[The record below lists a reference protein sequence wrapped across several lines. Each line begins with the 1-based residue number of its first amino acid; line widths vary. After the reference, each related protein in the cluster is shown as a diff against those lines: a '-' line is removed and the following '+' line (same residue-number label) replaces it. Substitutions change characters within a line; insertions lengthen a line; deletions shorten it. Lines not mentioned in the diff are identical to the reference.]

1 MYKFVFLLINS
12 IAVLVYNLLFS
23 DGVSV
28 TPKFPA
34 DAKPGTEFTAE
45 IIVNKSNINGFAKL
59 QIELPSGLT
68 AKEIENKGA
77 SFSCTNGIVKF
88 IWTALPPDESFVLK
102 FNIIADNS
110 CSGSK
115 DIKGKFSYLINNE
128 KKQQEFGPIQVKF
141 PEQVAKTDNNS
152 ANTNEVTQQ
161 QNSTPA
167 NTNQSSASPN
177 SSVEFNPIKK
187 PNEPLSIHRKISK
200 ISDDSYKVE
209 VVFFKNN
216 ILGFAKHT
224 ERIPEGFTAKEQNST
239 GASFSTNQSFVKFL
253 WASLPDKEELRISYI
268 IQQGSSPTTNPVVK
282 GEFIYLDKE
291 ETKKVYSEEDAVPV
305 SSPVASATKP
315 NDNNSSSTSS
325 TTNTN
330 DVASKNNSSSP
341 SQTENNPVNKNNTAV
356 NDAKNNSNSDV
367 ASNNTTSKNSTSSNE
382 NKKEESANSSQNS
395 NSLDASSTNAEKN
408 NSNSVNQNSNFGS
421 TSKSGTV
428 NYQVQIGAYK
438 NSVDATK
445 VSTELSINESINSEM
460 HEGLNKFLIG
470 NFLNYTDA
478 RNKRE
483 ALRSGKAKDAFVA
496 AYNGPKRVTVQE
508 ALMISS
514 QKWMP

>member
-1 MYKFVFLLINS
+1 MFKFVFLLINS
-12 IAVLVYNLLFS
+12 IAVLVYNFMLS

-28 TPKFPA
+28 TPKFPS
-34 DAKPGTEFTAE
+34 DAKPGTEFVAE
-45 IIVNKSNINGFAKL
+45 VIVNKSNTTGFAKL
-59 QIELPSGLT
+59 QIELPSGLI

-77 SFSCTNGIVKF
+77 SFTCVNGIVKF
-88 IWTALPPDESFVLK
+88 IWTALPPDEAFVLK
-102 FNIIADNS
+102 FNVIADNS
-110 CSGSK
+110 CSGIK

-128 KKQQEFGPIQVKF
+128 KKQQEFGPIQVNF
-141 PEQVAKTDNNS
+141 PEQVANTSNTSVNKNENS
-152 ANTNEVTQQ
+152 QQ
-161 QNSTPA
+161 QNSTTA
-167 NTNQSSASPN
+167 NTNQSSI
-177 SSVEFNPIKK
+177 SSNTSQEFNPVKK

-209 VVFFKNN
+209 VVFFKDN

-224 ERIPEGFTAKEQNST
+224 EKIPEGFIAKEQTSS

-253 WASLPDKEELRISYI
+253 WASLPDKEELRVSYI
-268 IQQGSSPTTNPVVK
+268 IQQGSTPVTNPLVK

-291 ETKKVYSEEDAVPV
+291 ETKKVYSDEDAVPV
-305 SSPVASATKP
+305 SSIIASATKS
-315 NDNNSSSTSS
+315 NDNNSSSTNS
-325 TTNTN
+325 NKN
-330 DVASKNNSSSP
+330 DVASKNNYSSS
-341 SQTENNPVNKNNTAV
+341 SQTENNPVNKNNTDV
-356 NDAKNNSNSDV
+356 NDAKNNSTSDV
-367 ASNNTTSKNSTSSNE
+367 ASNNTSTKNSTSSNE

-395 NSLDASSTNAEKN
+395 KSLDASSTNAEKN
-408 NSNSVNQNSNFGS
+408 SSNSVKQNSNIGS

-438 NSVDATK
+438 NSIDATK
-445 VSTELSINESINSEM
+445 VSTELSISESINSEM

-470 NFLNYTDA
+470 NFGNYKDA

-483 ALRSGKAKDAFVA
+483 TLRAGKAKDAFVT
-496 AYNGPKRVTVQE
+496 AYNGPKRITVQE

>member
-1 MYKFVFLLINS
+1 MFKFVFLLINS
-12 IAVLVYNLLFS
+12 IAVLVYNIILS

-28 TPKFPA
+28 TPKFPT
-34 DAKPGTEFTAE
+34 DSKPGSEFVAE
-45 IIVNKSNINGFAKL
+45 VIVNKSNITGFAKL

-77 SFSCTNGIVKF
+77 SFSCINGIVKF
-88 IWTALPPDESFVLK
+88 IWTALPPDEAFVLK
-102 FNIIADNS
+102 FNVIADNT

-141 PEQVAKTDNNS
+141 PDQVENITNNTS
-152 ANTNEVTQQ
+152 SKKESPQQ
-161 QNSTPA
+161 QNTTQTNS
-167 NTNQSSASPN
+167 NQSTASSN
-177 SSVEFNPIKK
+177 TSQEFNPVKK

-209 VVFFKNN
+209 VVFFKEN

-224 ERIPEGFTAKEQNST
+224 EKIPEGFTAKEQNSS

-268 IQQGSSPTTNPVVK
+268 IQQSATPVAKPSVK

-291 ETKKVYSEEDAVPV
+291 ETKKVYSDEDEVPV
-305 SSPVASATKP
+305 SSAIAETTKSIE
-315 NDNNSSSTSS
+315 NNSSSAGTV
-325 TTNTN
+325 TNSN
-330 DVASKNNSSSP
+330 DVVSKNNSSSDQKQ
-341 SQTENNPVNKNNTAV
+341 SDTSNKNNTAV
-356 NDAKNNSNSDV
+356 NDSKGNSSAEETVNNTSTKNN
-367 ASNNTTSKNSTSSNE
+367 TSTLE
-382 NKKEESANSSQNS
+382 NKKEENTNKNQNS
-395 NSLDASSTNAEKN
+395 NSAVSANSEKN
-408 NSNSVNQNSNFGS
+408 NSNNIKQNNNNGS
-421 TSKSGTV
+421 ASKTGSV

-438 NSVDATK
+438 NSVDANK
-445 VSTELSINESINSEM
+445 VSSELNISESINSEM
-460 HEGLNKFLIG
+460 HEGFNKFMIG
-470 NFLNYTDA
+470 SFGNYKEA

-483 ALRSGKAKDAFVA
+483 VLRSGKAKDAFVT
-496 AYNGPKRVTVQE
+496 AYNGAKRITVQE

>member
-45 IIVNKSNINGFAKL
+45 VIVNKSNITGFAKL

-68 AKEIENKGA
+68 ANEIENKGA

-102 FNIIADNS
+102 FNVIADNS
-110 CSGSK
+110 CSGLK

-128 KKQQEFGPIQVKF
+128 KKQQEFGPIQVDF
-141 PEQVAKTDNNS
+141 PEEVANTSNNS
-152 ANTNEVTQQ
+152 ANTLETSQQ
-161 QNSTPA
+161 QNSTTT
-167 NTNQSSASPN
+167 NTNQSST
-177 SSVEFNPIKK
+177 SSNTSQEFNPVKK

-209 VVFFKNN
+209 VVFFKDN

-224 ERIPEGFTAKEQNST
+224 EKIPDGFTAKEQTSS
-239 GASFSTNQSFVKFL
+239 GASFSTNQNFVKFL
-253 WASLPDKEELRISYI
+253 WASLPDKEELRISYL
-268 IQQGSSPTTNPVVK
+268 IQQTATPGTGPVVK

-291 ETKKVYSEEDAVPV
+291 ETKKVYSDEDAVPV
-305 SSPVASATKP
+305 SFPIASITKP
-315 NDNNSSSTSS
+315 NDNNASSTNS

-330 DVASKNNSSSP
+330 DVATKNNSSS
-341 SQTENNPVNKNNTAV
+341 SQTENNIVNKNNADV
-356 NDAKNNSNSDV
+356 NDAKNNSS
-367 ASNNTTSKNSTSSNE
+367 SNATASKNISSSKE
-382 NKKEESANSSQNS
+382 NNKEESSQNS
-395 NSLDASSTNAEKN
+395 NTKVASLTNAEKTNSGSVKQN
-408 NSNSVNQNSNFGS
+408 NNIGS
-421 TSKSGTV
+421 SSKPGTI
-428 NYQVQIGAYK
+428 NYQVQVGAYR
-438 NSVDATK
+438 NRVDASK
-445 VSTELSINESINSEM
+445 VSSELSISEAVNSEM
-460 HEGLNKFLIG
+460 HEGLNKFLVG
-470 NFLNYTDA
+470 NFGNYKEA

-483 ALRSGKAKDAFVA
+483 SLRSSKARDAFVT
-496 AYNGPKRVTVQE
+496 AYNGPKRITVQE

>member
-1 MYKFVFLLINS
+1 MFKFVFLLINS
-12 IAVLVYNLLFS
+12 ITVLVYNFILS

-34 DAKPGTEFTAE
+34 DAKPGTEFVAE
-45 IIVNKSNINGFAKL
+45 VIVNKSNITGFAKL

-77 SFSCTNGIVKF
+77 SFTCVNGIVKF
-88 IWTALPPDESFVLK
+88 IWTALPPDEAFVLK
-102 FNIIADNS
+102 FNVIADNS
-110 CSGSK
+110 CSGIK

-128 KKQQEFGPIQVKF
+128 KKQQEFGPIQVNF
-141 PEQVAKTDNNS
+141 PEQVANTSNNS
-152 ANTNEVTQQ
+152 ANTSETSQQ

-167 NTNQSSASPN
+167 NTNQSSTTSN
-177 SSVEFNPIKK
+177 TSQDFNPVKK

-209 VVFFKNN
+209 VVFFKDN

-224 ERIPEGFTAKEQNST
+224 EKIPEGFTAKEQNSS
-239 GASFSTNQSFVKFL
+239 GSSFSTNQSFVKFL
-253 WASLPDKEELRISYI
+253 WASLPDKEELRVSYI
-268 IQQGSSPTTNPVVK
+268 IQQSSTPLVNPVVK

-291 ETKKVYSEEDAVPV
+291 ETKKVYSDEDAVPI
-305 SSPVASATKP
+305 SSAVASTTKSS
-315 NDNNSSSTSS
+315 DNNSPSTNSV
-325 TTNTN
+325 TNTN
-330 DVASKNNSSSP
+330 DVVSKNNSSSS
-341 SQTENNPVNKNNTAV
+341 SQTESNTTNKNNSAV
-356 NDAKNNSNSDV
+356 DDAKNNSNSDV
-367 ASNNTTSKNSTSSNE
+367 ASNNTTIKNNTSTNE
-382 NKKEESANSSQNS
+382 NKKEENSNNSQNL
-395 NSLDASSTNAEKN
+395 NSVVTSSTNAEKN
-408 NSNSVNQNSNFGS
+408 NSNSVKQNSNISS

-445 VSTELSINESINSEM
+445 VSTELSISESINSQM

-470 NFLNYTDA
+470 NFGNYKDA

-483 ALRSGKAKDAFVA
+483 TLRSGKAKDAFVT
-496 AYNGPKRVTVQE
+496 AYNGPKRITVQE